1 PELGLWV
8 GYDLTSFCRFTVG
21 YDVLFINRIMRPNG
35 NPLTNYGNGTIQN
48 LGTSQAVF
56 GPAVSNF
63 VENRLFVYGIS
74 FGAEVRF

>member
-1 PELGLWV
+1 M
-8 GYDLTSFCRFTVG
+8 
-21 YDVLFINRIMRPNG
+21 LFINRIMRPNG